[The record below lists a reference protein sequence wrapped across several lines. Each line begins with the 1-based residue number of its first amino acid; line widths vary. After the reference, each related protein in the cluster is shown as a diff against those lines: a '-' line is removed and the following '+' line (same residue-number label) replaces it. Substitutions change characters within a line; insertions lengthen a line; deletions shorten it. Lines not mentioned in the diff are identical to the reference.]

1 LNPDFSSNQ
10 IIFHDFINDELTRQ
24 DTVPDLK
31 YQDITYHMDN
41 MDKTISYEEHVQID
55 FLKAMSEMK
64 NLDWTYD
71 NNYITFF
78 NEKTRECVQFLRK
91 DEDWWYAEVPIND
104 GKDWDGYAWSCDSK
118 SKPIMDMMRLYFE
131 EVPWF
136 GMLSWKMRRFK
147 T

>member
-1 LNPDFSSNQ
+1 MPSNKIVIQ
-10 IIFHDFINDELTRQ
+10 NTTIDELTKQ
-24 DTVPDLK
+24 EVEPDVK

-41 MDKTISYEEHVQID
+41 SDKTIHRKEHAQID

-64 NLDWTYD
+64 NLDWKYD

-78 NEKTRECVQFLRK
+78 NEKTKECVQFLRK
-91 DEDWWYAEVPIND
+91 DEDQWYAEVPIND
-104 GKDWDGYAWSCDSK
+104 GIHWDGYAWSCDSK
-118 SKPIMDMMRLYFE
+118 SKPIMNMLRLYFE

-147 T
+147 H